1 MEDEDLFNLDDFQ
14 GQDVIDN
21 TNEIS
26 SQKIETNKDEKKQ
39 QTEINQENQVE
50 ETKENSTK
58 ENSGKNEIKLAEEK
72 PKEKEKEIN
81 TISDFNENNPK
92 ENNIEENQDENKD
105 SISENDSDNENSESS
120 NESQDNE
127 DKLEMQIKLSFK
139 ERHEQMQTWAIED
152 ELDISAYDKI
162 KDPPIRFPFTLDEFQ
177 KRSILRLENH
187 ENVLVCAHTSSGKT
201 VVAEYGIALGK
212 RNSKRVLYTSPI
224 KALSNQKFREFKKK
238 FGDVGILT
246 GDVSINPEAQCLI
259 MTTEI
264 LQSSLYKNS
273 ELLNQ
278 VEWVIFDEVHYIN
291 DNERGHVWEE
301 ILILLP
307 KGIGIIMLSATVP
320 NYMEFAQW
328 VGDIKETKVYV
339 QNTLKRVV
347 PLQHILFIDY
357 NNVFPVKNSKDQINI
372 NMALIKKINK

>member
-1 MEDEDLFNLDDFQ
+1 MSLR
-14 GQDVIDN
+14 
-21 TNEIS
+21 
-26 SQKIETNKDEKKQ
+26 
-39 QTEINQENQVE
+39 
-50 ETKENSTK
+50 
-58 ENSGKNEIKLAEEK
+58 
-72 PKEKEKEIN
+72 
-81 TISDFNENNPK
+81 
-92 ENNIEENQDENKD
+92 
-105 SISENDSDNENSESS
+105 
-120 NESQDNE
+120 
-127 DKLEMQIKLSFK
+127 DK
-139 ERHEQMQTWAIED
+139 
-152 ELDISAYDKI
+152 
-162 KDPPIRFPFTLDEFQ
+162 
-177 KRSILRLENH
+177 
-187 ENVLVCAHTSSGKT
+187 
-201 VVAEYGIALGK
+201 
-212 RNSKRVLYTSPI
+212 KRVIYTSPI
-224 KALSNQKFREFKKK
+224 KALSNQKYREFKKK

-307 KGIGIIMLSATVP
+307 KGIGIIMLSATIP

-347 PLQHILFIDY
+347 PLQHSLFIDLTSQRR
-357 NNVFPVKNSKDQINI
+357 NRQNLLRRSAQTRKPSFASRRSS
-372 NMALIKKINK
+372 AGSTLTL